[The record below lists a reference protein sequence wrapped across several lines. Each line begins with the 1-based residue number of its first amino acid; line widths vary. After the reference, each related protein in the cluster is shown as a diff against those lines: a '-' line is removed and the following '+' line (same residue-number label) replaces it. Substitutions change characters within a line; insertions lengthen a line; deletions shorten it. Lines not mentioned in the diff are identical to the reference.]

1 MRIKLR
7 WDIEKKILAPFL
19 LMTIIATLAFG
30 GILYYSSY
38 HFKIAAEQ
46 EAAASQLYYLQLE
59 MDDQYR
65 RQGLAGLYEEY
76 AGFQQEGVY
85 LYDADGSPVGHGV
98 NPPKNLRLIQESRSN
113 LAGWSARY
121 YIDQTRFTV
130 GLIEEQRYTILAT
143 IALMLIIV
151 QSSIMITDNIATP
164 LRRLNSACK
173 AVSERPEGTP
183 ELNLEFASRRDEIG
197 DLAKSFDR
205 MLNNI
210 HSYNASI
217 VRVKLLNETIVES
230 LPIAVVAYG
239 RERQVLLINSAAKK
253 LLARTDYR
261 YEGQTLAELLQQY
274 ITAPKLFYDPL
285 QLVNGEQ
292 KTLEIE
298 LGIWRLT
305 DENQLPWG
313 VLCTLDDVT
322 YKKILEARAHQDDK
336 LVYAGKLAANLAHE
350 IRNPLAGIRAS
361 VQVVGKRLDRET
373 DRQLCR
379 SIIGEVDRINLL
391 VENLVDLSRRREVK
405 KDLIDIPGFYEELL
419 LLYAKVAENSHI
431 QMRIETEPETRL
443 YADASALKQIFINLI
458 NNSIKAIQS
467 GGHIVL
473 KAWQD
478 GQRLHLAVEDDGLGM
493 PEQKLALLQKSSE
506 GGGGLGL
513 PIVEQL
519 LQQNGGSLAW
529 QSEPGQGTRII
540 MTFQR

>member
-46 EAAASQLYYLQLE
+46 EAAASLLHYLQLE

-65 RQGLAGLYEEY
+65 RQGLTGLYEEY

-98 NPPKNLRLIQESRSN
+98 NPPKNLRLIQESRNN

-373 DRQLCR
+373 DRQLCQ

-431 QMRIETEPETRL
+431 QMRAEAGPEARL

-478 GQRLHLAVEDDGLGM
+478 GQQLHLTVEDDGLGM

-529 QSEPGQGTRII
+529 QSEPGQGTRIV